1 MTFEK
6 LLSIPKSFWVSL
18 HFFSFKDA
26 IKLPVVVRYNTK
38 IQSLKGAVII
48 KRGETV
54 RKLRPEPAFTQAIRP
69 KS

>member
-48 KRGETV
+48 KRGGG
-54 RKLRPEPAFTQAIRP
+54 
-69 KS
+69 

>member
-48 KRGETV
+48 KRGGG
-54 RKLRPEPAFTQAIRP
+54 KDGYAANWIRWCRNL
-69 KS
+69 